1 MDFSLNIKSFKDFKS
16 LKNFENFKG
25 FKTLRIYFSGVLVE
39 MKGDQKRLMKIIDV
53 YRVLFFILWFLV
65 FLGVFI
71 SSEREAVSGDTAY
84 CKGSFINPITDIN
97 WWGVFPIE
105 IAGVQIAPGYDD
117 PASAGLSNPPS
128 KLGQVVCM
136 CKEPHGR
143 IRLGVAVSFFT
154 PARLVETTKNP
165 FCFPALGGITLG
177 GGGSGYV
184 WKHKTPTRA
193 FSTGKGAVNIG
204 NYNVHYFFYDLL
216 TVIGIFLDLPCPPK
230 EGFDLVMVSEVDPT
244 WESDL
249 LAMVESPEAIVFAN
263 LPANLA
269 CAADSIAST
278 VGYPLDALFWCVG
291 SWGISYPMSQES
303 LVISSS
309 QSSALM
315 MTKMLYKNARRALY
329 LDPGVDVCNL
339 VYTPVLIKSH
349 NKVHLVAPVK
359 GPLISLGR
367 TTLLWDYLKNPPL
380 GTSKSGNDDYVWVL
394 FRRVKCCFGPAF

>member
-1 MDFSLNIKSFKDFKS
+1 RRLLIGMDKFMRAFSCIF
-16 LKNFENFKG
+16 
-25 FKTLRIYFSGVLVE
+25 
-39 MKGDQKRLMKIIDV
+39 
-53 YRVLFFILWFLV
+53 VLFLFV
-65 FLGVFI
+65 YVFI
-71 SSEREAVSGDTAY
+71 FQERDAISGDAAY

-105 IAGVQIAPGYDD
+105 IAGVQIAPNYDD
-117 PASAGLSNPPS
+117 PASAGLSKPPS
-128 KLGQVVCM
+128 NLDQIVCI
-136 CKEPHGR
+136 CKEPRGR
-143 IRLGVAVSFFT
+143 LRIGIAVSFFT

-165 FCFPALGGITLG
+165 FCFPALGGVVM
-177 GGGSGYV
+177 GGSGGFI
-184 WKHKTPTRA
+184 WKHKTPTKA
-193 FSTGKGAVNIG
+193 FSAGKGAINIG

-249 LAMVESPEAIVFAN
+249 FAMVESPEAIVFAN

-278 VGYPLDALFWCVG
+278 VGYPLDALFWCAG
-291 SWGISYPMSQES
+291 SWGISYPMTQES
-303 LVISSS
+303 LAVSSS

-315 MTKMLYKNARRALY
+315 MTKMLYKNARRAAY

-349 NKVHLVAPVK
+349 NKVHLVAPIK
-359 GPLISLGR
+359 GPLIPLGR
-367 TTLLWDYLKNPPL
+367 ATLLWDYLKNPPL
-380 GTSKSGNDDYVWVL
+380 GSSRSGNDDFVWVL
-394 FRRVKCCFGPAF
+394 FRRVKCCFGPTF